1 MKTTM
6 KEVKEEVVRC
16 RIAYE
21 NNPTPELHAELSTA
35 RLLHDVIEEGV
46 IPRDVKEPKD
56 DVPQWVLRKRDEF
69 VEHYLNKSRPAHTQY
84 IPPTHP
90 NCRSTLESIVSV
102 PEIPIIDL
110 RPKKRKQMRK
120 LLWWVIIINVLV
132 LISILLCS
140 CKAVQGIGQDITW
153 AGGAGEKFLEYREK

>member
-35 RLLHDVIEEGV
+35 RLLHDVIEEGTSMG
-46 IPRDVKEPKD
+46 VKQPKD
-56 DVPQWVLRKRDEF
+56 DVKQRELDKRDEF

-90 NCRSTLESIVSV
+90 NCRSTLEPIVSV